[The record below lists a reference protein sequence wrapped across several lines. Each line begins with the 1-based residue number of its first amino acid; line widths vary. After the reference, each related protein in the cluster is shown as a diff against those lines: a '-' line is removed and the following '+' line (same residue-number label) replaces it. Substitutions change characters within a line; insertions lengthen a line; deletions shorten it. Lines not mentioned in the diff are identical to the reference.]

1 MTAYDASQVCLVGLV
16 LVAARVHTRS
26 TSWTFSF
33 TPEYICY
40 VPGAM
45 LYDDACTVLLYCVF
59 GDALLQCVEFVGMG
73 ERSGRVVEKF
83 EFGM

>member
-1 MTAYDASQVCLVGLV
+1 MGLV
-16 LVAARVHTRS
+16 LAAARVHARS
-26 TSWTFSF
+26 TNWTFSF
-33 TPEYICY
+33 ASEDICN

-59 GDALLQCVEFVGMG
+59 GNALLQCVEFVGMG
-73 ERSGRVVEKF
+73 ERSGRVIEEF